1 VGTVTP
7 DEDYE
12 PSPWEWVRDQVETY
26 EKSGGREGTT
36 LQDTDMPVVILTHRG
51 NKSGKI
57 RKTPVMRVEH
67 GGRYALVAS
76 LGGAPK
82 NPVWYY
88 NLKAHPEEVRLQ
100 DGSEAFQVTVHELDG
115 PEREEWWTRAVAAY
129 PPYAEYQTKT
139 DRRIPVFEATP
150 HRSS

>member
-1 VGTVTP
+1 MTS
-7 DEDYE
+7 EEYE
-12 PSPWEWVRDQVETY
+12 PSPWEWVRNQVETY
-26 EKSGGREGTT
+26 ERSGGREGTT

-51 NKSGKI
+51 NRTGKI

-67 GGRYALVAS
+67 DGSYALVAS

-88 NLKAHPEEVRLQ
+88 NLTAHPGEVRIQ
-100 DGSEAFQVTVHELDG
+100 DGPEAFDVDVRELDG
-115 PEREEWWTRAVAAY
+115 PERDEWWERSVAAY

-139 DRRIPVFEATP
+139 ERRIPVFVAT
-150 HRSS
+150 RRRGG